1 MHIIN
6 TLISLSSRVAC
17 PPIGPRL
24 KPVMIAHQRLR
35 RGPEKGRRF
44 QESNPN
50 KLQKDPRTK
59 HPGVFVF
66 RKEKMIERDQRKI
79 KEAEWLKEHTLTP
92 EQLKQLFQ
100 NKLVRARQSYE
111 ATRKRED
118 LCKAG

>member
-1 MHIIN
+1 
-6 TLISLSSRVAC
+6 
-17 PPIGPRL
+17 
-24 KPVMIAHQRLR
+24 
-35 RGPEKGRRF
+35 
-44 QESNPN
+44 
-50 KLQKDPRTK
+50 
-59 HPGVFVF
+59 
-66 RKEKMIERDQRKI
+66 MIERDQRKI